1 MDMPLHLSG
10 PALGSK
16 SSHRTTMVCTIKISS
31 LSFDTCEA
39 KNRCFKMLQGKV
51 VNQSHWNGS
60 GIERAEIASQK
71 AIL

>member
-10 PALGSK
+10 PALSSK

-39 KNRCFKMLQGKV
+39 KKDASRKSCEPITLER
-51 VNQSHWNGS
+51 NGDRK
-60 GIERAEIASQK
+60 G
-71 AIL
+71 